1 MPQNHTATAWA
12 FSRHFPTAFDAGEK
26 SFPHH
31 YLLYAS
37 SGCFHIELA
46 GRSWL
51 LPTHRA
57 ALIRSGVPVR
67 IWTQGPVTSASVLFT
82 PSSALAVDFDCRVFA
97 VSELARGMIDH
108 SMRWDT
114 EQAASNPV
122 ATRMFGA
129 LADVCLELSG
139 QPDQFWLPRATSKDL
154 QRAMQFSLQH
164 LSTPLA
170 FADVAAAACVSERT
184 LARRFADEA
193 GMVWRDYLR
202 RARLIAAMQT
212 LTDPNESIAQVAL
225 ASGYESL
232 GAFNAAFRAFTG
244 DTPTGHRRR
253 MRGGLSSG
261 TLTGE

>member
-12 FSRHFPTAFDAGEK
+12 FRRHFSEAFDAGEK
-26 SFPHH
+26 SFPQH

-37 SGCFHIELA
+37 SGCFHLELA
-46 GRSWL
+46 GRNWL

-57 ALIRSGVPVR
+57 AWIRSGVPVR

-82 PSSALAVDFDCRVFA
+82 PSPELAFDFDCWVFC
-97 VSELARGMIDH
+97 VSELARGLLDH
-108 SMRWDT
+108 CMRWDT
-114 EQAASNPV
+114 EQAAANPK

-129 LADVCLELSG
+129 LADVCLELSS
-139 QPDQFWLPRATSKDL
+139 QADQFWLPRATSKEL
-154 QRAMQFSLQH
+154 QRALQFTLQH
-164 LSTPLA
+164 LGAPLA

-202 RARLIAAMQT
+202 RARLIAAMES
-212 LTDPNESIAQVAL
+212 LTNPAEPIAQVAH
-225 ASGYESL
+225 ACGYESL

-244 DTPTGHRRR
+244 DTPSGYRRR
-253 MRGGLSSG
+253 LRAGLSSG
-261 TLTGE
+261 TLAGQ